1 MFSRASCGLLP
12 TGNQIAAP
20 RRWRL
25 HISRRAASWE
35 KIAFPTV
42 CSVSAGRRRSS
53 LCISRGRLKAL
64 LEEHAA
70 IGVKLLQCFLASL
83 SEKIMRSNELR
94 KEAAAY
100 DHNAVN
106 GILEE

>member
-1 MFSRASCGLLP
+1 MHL
-12 TGNQIAAP
+12 
-20 RRWRL
+20 
-25 HISRRAASWE
+25 
-35 KIAFPTV
+35 
-42 CSVSAGRRRSS
+42 
-53 LCISRGRLKAL
+53 RLKAL
-64 LEEHAA
+64 LEEHPA

-94 KEAAAY
+94 REAAAY